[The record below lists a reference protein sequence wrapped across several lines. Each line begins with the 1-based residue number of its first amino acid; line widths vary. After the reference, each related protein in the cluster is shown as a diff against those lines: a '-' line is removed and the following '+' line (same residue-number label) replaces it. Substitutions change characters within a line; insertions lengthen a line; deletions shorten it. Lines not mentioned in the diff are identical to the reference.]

1 MKVTQALRTAIR
13 RAACGCVQGTR
24 PRFEIGL
31 REGAI
36 QSRVFDTFNMRLWQS
51 DADLIDCI
59 PLNQASTFL
68 FQEDSKGEVLID
80 LYAYTG
86 VGDER
91 ELETNVYVLI
101 GAEGVLS
108 ATSNESELSA
118 LLRRN

>member
-24 PRFEIGL
+24 PRFEVGM
-31 REGAI
+31 REGAPG
-36 QSRVFDTFNMRLWQS
+36 DTFNMRLWHPES
-51 DADLIDCI
+51 DLIDCI
-59 PLNQASTFL
+59 PLNQASTYL
-68 FQEDSKGEVLID
+68 FQEDTRGEVLID

-86 VGDER
+86 TGYER